1 MGNLTIETLKE
12 QFRVVRKDWL
22 INDYERKSKVTK
34 NFNCIWHDVCEDN
47 CMNCE
52 FGANIEVLA
61 EREYR
66 ESLNERQEYYL
77 DIIAVFND

>member
-1 MGNLTIETLKE
+1 
-12 QFRVVRKDWL
+12 
-22 INDYERKSKVTK
+22 
-34 NFNCIWHDVCEDN
+34 
-47 CMNCE
+47 MNCE

-77 DIIAVFND
+77 DIIVDFND